1 MKLSEKITELR
12 KKNGWSQEELAFRLG
27 ISRQS
32 VSKWESGAALPE
44 MEKIV
49 QLAELFDVSCDY
61 LMREQLTS
69 ADLPKKSSV
78 VAPSEEPSVVP
89 EDDGFAADLEPSAS
103 VVEDADITDLVARM
117 RKAAVLNAI
126 GGMLCVLC
134 PVLLIILA
142 ARADARLVS
151 DGVVV
156 GVGLSV
162 LLVLV
167 AIGVVLFVLAS
178 RFRFEGEG
186 NASVRAALKKWI
198 NTNNRFYVVII
209 AVAAALC
216 VISAVPLFVAIA
228 TDAENAIVVCNAVA
242 CMLGIVSV
250 GVALFIYV
258 GVIKESA
265 ARLLACNEQ
274 SSKQQ
279 QKKQLFENISSLY
292 WTLALA
298 VYLIWSFLSQGWGYT
313 WIVWSI
319 AGVAWAVVGSVLKFF
334 NIKDDDE

>member
-69 ADLPKKSSV
+69 ADLPKKASV
-78 VAPSEEPSVVP
+78 VTAIEEPSVLP
-89 EDDGFAADLEPSAS
+89 DDDGFAVDVEPTP
-103 VVEDADITDLVARM
+103 VNDKVDITEIIARM

-142 ARADARLVS
+142 ARADVGLVS
-151 DGVVV
+151 DGVAV

-178 RFRFEGEG
+178 RFRFESEG
-186 NASVRAALKKWI
+186 DASVRAAIKNWVNV
-198 NTNNRFYVVII
+198 NTRFHVAII

-228 TDAENAIVVCNAVA
+228 TDAENAIAVCNAVA
-242 CMLGIVSV
+242 CLLAIVSV
-250 GVALFIYV
+250 GVALFVYA
-258 GVIKESA
+258 GVIKESV
-265 ARLLACNEQ
+265 ARMLACNEL
-274 SSKQQ
+274 SAKQQ
-279 QKKQLFENISSLY
+279 QKKQLFDNISSLY
-292 WTLALA
+292 WALALA

-313 WIVWSI
+313 WIVWPI
-319 AGVAWAVVGSVLKFF
+319 AGVVWAVVSAVLKFF
-334 NIKDDDE
+334 NVKDDDE